1 MLLICGKWVIS
12 LIIFLLQ
19 PQNSET
25 KKETGFL
32 QVQQIL
38 DDLLGG
44 SNIER
49 KRQKQSHNFMANRQ
63 ERKRNIEG
71 HKIKNIDQIN
81 CCLNNIIE
89 FYLTC
94 LRIGVVS
101 HKTAIEMNK
110 K

>member
-1 MLLICGKWVIS
+1 MGYISDNIFIAASELRNQKGDALL
-12 LIIFLLQ
+12 
-19 PQNSET
+19 
-25 KKETGFL
+25 TGPKN
-32 QVQQIL
+32 L

-63 ERKRNIEG
+63 ERKRKIEG